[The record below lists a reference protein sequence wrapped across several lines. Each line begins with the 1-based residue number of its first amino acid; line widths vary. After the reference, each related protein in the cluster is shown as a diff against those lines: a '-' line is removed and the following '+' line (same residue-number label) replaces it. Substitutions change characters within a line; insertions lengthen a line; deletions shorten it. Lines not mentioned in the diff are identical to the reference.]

1 MKNSLKYSIWLL
13 LSIIVTEIIN
23 GIIVLCFDKF
33 INGKYTA
40 AIISASLI
48 MYFLLGNMFFSKL
61 TDRQS
66 FCKSVIYVSIIIV
79 ISYILS
85 IGATISTGIYFIIHM
100 EICSPIGNVLAY
112 PFSEIPILYESL
124 LCIFSPISILLIW
137 LFSKINIKNR
147 NSRDDS
153 L

>member
-1 MKNSLKYSIWLL
+1 MKYSIWLL

-33 INGKYTA
+33 INGKYTV

-61 TDRQS
+61 TDQKS
-66 FCKSVIYVSIIIV
+66 FGKSAIYVSIIIV

-85 IGATISTGIYFIIHM
+85 IGATMLTGIYFIVHM

-124 LCIFSPISILLIW
+124 LIIFSPISILLIW
-137 LFSKINIKNR
+137 LFSKTNIKSKMKNR
-147 NSRDDS
+147 
-153 L
+153 

>member
-33 INGKYTA
+33 INGKYTV

-61 TDRQS
+61 TDRRS

-85 IGATISTGIYFIIHM
+85 IGATMLTGIYFIVHM
-100 EICSPIGNVLAY
+100 EICSPTGNVLAY

-124 LCIFSPISILLIW
+124 LIIFSPISILLIW
-137 LFSKINIKNR
+137 LFSKTNIKSKMKNR
-147 NSRDDS
+147 
-153 L
+153 

>member
-1 MKNSLKYSIWLL
+1 MKYSIWLL

-33 INGKYTA
+33 INGKYTV

-61 TDRQS
+61 TDQKS
-66 FCKSVIYVSIIIV
+66 FGKSAIYVSIIIV

-85 IGATISTGIYFIIHM
+85 IGATMSTGIYFIVHM

-124 LCIFSPISILLIW
+124 LIIFSPISILLIW
-137 LFSKINIKNR
+137 LFSKTNIKSKMKNR
-147 NSRDDS
+147 
-153 L
+153 

>member
-1 MKNSLKYSIWLL
+1 MKNSMKYSIWLL

-33 INGKYTA
+33 IDGKYTV

-61 TDRQS
+61 TDQKS
-66 FCKSVIYVSIIIV
+66 FGKSAIYVSIIIV

-85 IGATISTGIYFIIHM
+85 IGATMSTGIYFIVHM

-124 LCIFSPISILLIW
+124 LIIFSPISILLIW
-137 LFSKINIKNR
+137 LFSKTNIKSKMKNR
-147 NSRDDS
+147 
-153 L
+153 

>member
-1 MKNSLKYSIWLL
+1 MKNSMKYSIWLL

-33 INGKYTA
+33 IDGKYTV

-61 TDRQS
+61 TDQKS
-66 FCKSVIYVSIIIV
+66 FGKSAIYVSIIIV

-85 IGATISTGIYFIIHM
+85 IGATMLTGIYFIVHM

-124 LCIFSPISILLIW
+124 LIIFSPISILLIW
-137 LFSKINIKNR
+137 LFSKTNIKSKMKNR
-147 NSRDDS
+147 
-153 L
+153 

>member
-1 MKNSLKYSIWLL
+1 MKNSMKYSIWLL

-33 INGKYTA
+33 INGKYTV

-61 TDRQS
+61 TDQES
-66 FCKSVIYVSIIIV
+66 FGKSAIYVSIIIV

-85 IGATISTGIYFIIHM
+85 IGATMSTGIYFIVHM

-124 LCIFSPISILLIW
+124 LIIFSPISILLIW
-137 LFSKINIKNR
+137 LFSKTNIKSKMKNR
-147 NSRDDS
+147 
-153 L
+153 

>member
-1 MKNSLKYSIWLL
+1 MKNSMKYSIWLL

-33 INGKYTA
+33 INGKYTV

-61 TDRQS
+61 TDQKS
-66 FCKSVIYVSIIIV
+66 FGKSAIYVSIIIV

-85 IGATISTGIYFIIHM
+85 IGATMLTGIYFIVHM

-124 LCIFSPISILLIW
+124 LIIFSPISILLIW
-137 LFSKINIKNR
+137 LFSKTNIKSKMKNR
-147 NSRDDS
+147 
-153 L
+153 

>member
-1 MKNSLKYSIWLL
+1 MKNSMKYSIWLL

-33 INGKYTA
+33 INGKYTV

-61 TDRQS
+61 TDQKS
-66 FCKSVIYVSIIIV
+66 FGKSAIYVSIIIV

-85 IGATISTGIYFIIHM
+85 IGATMSTGIYFIVHM

-124 LCIFSPISILLIW
+124 LIIFSPISILLIW
-137 LFSKINIKNR
+137 LFSKTNIKSKMKNR
-147 NSRDDS
+147 
-153 L
+153 